1 MSCFFK
7 PEKAARF
14 SWYWN
19 GIEIS
24 VCVCAGYYLRDRNAK
39 TFNYK
44 KQAYAVGLDKRFAV

>member
-1 MSCFFK
+1 MPCFFK

-14 SWYWN
+14 SWHGN
-19 GIEIS
+19 DIEIS
-24 VCVCAGYYLRDRNAK
+24 VCAGYYLRDRNAN